1 MMLMRKLRK
10 TTKFYLWLIVAA
22 FIGWIIFDLG
32 ANIVGKR
39 NAKPWQRGIIAEI
52 DQHKIPVRYYNQIF
66 EQIYNDSVRAN
77 NGVNPSEEEEAKI
90 QEEAWKKI
98 LENVR
103 WQKIIEERHLNLT
116 DPTVLKIIETSPPP
130 EILRDTAFRKPNGKF
145 DFQKYI
151 QALRNPRNLQYFKAY
166 ESRIRTEVP
175 KDIVKSDILI
185 TLPLSNTELFE
196 EYKRMNMRFNAHIL
210 NFNIYYIPDSLVK
223 FTDQDLKNYY
233 EKHKE
238 EFFEP
243 EKANLELIILG
254 KFPSSQDS
262 SDAKDR
268 IYTAYDELKSGEKF
282 GDIAQYYS
290 EDPTTKDSNGVV
302 GWVKPGDRMYGY
314 LYSIAKKLKKGE
326 FSQPTLTPRGWVI
339 VKLLDTPKK
348 TNKRSKKKSK
358 KIAESDS
365 LKLAYILVRI
375 RVSGTTKSDLNQ
387 KLRDFLDKAKKDG
400 FEKAAQDMEL
410 KIVETG
416 EFKLNLGFIPKIGI
430 DNEILKFVKEH
441 EEGEISP
448 VFNKPYYYLVFKIKE
463 KTQKQLPPFEKAKRE
478 VELKYKKVKKQELID
493 KLVDKAENII
503 KSGLGLK
510 NVADSLKPYGVKYI
524 ETGET
529 KWGQPIRTIGI
540 NYTLYGAIYVMKPG
554 EVSPPIKYQ
563 NGAFIVK
570 LIDKKI
576 PTKQEYEKE
585 KEQFALKLK
594 YKYIDRLWQTWNN
607 ELTSEKGVKDYRSY
621 LLY

>member
-39 NAKPWQRGIIAEI
+39 NAKPWQKGIIAEV
-52 DQHKIPVRYYNQIF
+52 DQHKIPIRYYNQVF
-66 EQIYNDSVRAN
+66 QQIYNDSVRAN
-77 NGVNPSEEEEAKI
+77 NGVNPSEEEEPKI
-90 QEEAWKKI
+90 QQEAWKKI

-103 WQKIIEERHLNLT
+103 WQKIIEERHLDLT

-130 EILRDTAFRKPNGKF
+130 EILRDTAFRRPDGKF

-151 QALRNPRNLQYFKAY
+151 QALRNPRNLPYFEAY
-166 ESRIRTEVP
+166 ERRIRSEVP

-185 TLPLSNTELFE
+185 SLPLSHTELFE
-196 EYKRMNMRFNAHIL
+196 EYKRVNMRFNAHIL
-210 NFNIYYIPDSLVK
+210 NFNIYYIPDSFVK
-223 FTDQDLKNYY
+223 YTDQDLKDYY

-238 EFFEP
+238 DFYEP
-243 EKANLELIILG
+243 EKANLELVILR
-254 KFPSSQDS
+254 KLPSPQDS

-268 IYTAYDELKSGEKF
+268 IFTAYDELKSGEKF
-282 GDIAQYYS
+282 GDIVQYYS
-290 EDPTTKDSNGVV
+290 EDPATKDSAGVV
-302 GWVKPGDRMYGY
+302 GWVKPSDRRYGY

-326 FSQPTLTPRGWVI
+326 FSEPTLTPRGWVI

-348 TNKRSKKKSK
+348 TKKRRKKAK
-358 KIAESDS
+358 KISEADS
-365 LKLAYILVRI
+365 LKIAYILVRI
-375 RVSGTTKSDLNQ
+375 RISGTTKSDLNQ
-387 KLRDFLDKAKKDG
+387 KMRDFLDKAKEEG
-400 FEKAAQDMEL
+400 FEKAAQDMGL

-441 EEGEISP
+441 EKGEISP

-463 KTQKQLPPFEKAKRE
+463 KIPKQLPPFDKVKRE
-478 VELKYKKVKKQELID
+478 VELKYKKVKKQEIID
-493 KLVDKAENII
+493 ELVNRAESMI
-503 KSGLGLK
+503 KSGLTLK
-510 NVADSLKPYGVKYI
+510 NVADSLKPYGVKYV

-529 KWGQPIRTIGI
+529 RWGQPIKTIGI
-540 NYTLYGAIYVMKPG
+540 NYTLYGAIYAMKPG

-570 LIDKKI
+570 LIDKKV
-576 PTKQEYEKE
+576 PTKQEFEKE
-585 KEQFALKLK
+585 KEQFALKMK
-594 YKYIDRLWQTWNN
+594 YGLIDRLWQTWNN